1 MPLSALGGK
10 RWSGYLSWRRRRRF
24 AHRPEVL
31 DALTAAV
38 LAEDPVQILVTGDLV
53 HIGLPGEIEAAA
65 RWLEALGPAE
75 RVMLV
80 PGNHDAY
87 AGDSWPAVA
96 DAWGPYL
103 GGADGHEG
111 FPVVRRLARNGVE
124 VHLVGASSAQ
134 PTPLFMASGGLGRAQ
149 LEAVQGALEDVGG
162 LRCLL
167 IHHPPLP
174 GMTSRRKGLR
184 DAAALAKVLEDT
196 GAELVLHGHV
206 HRNVRRPAP
215 GGGRIFGTASASHV
229 EPGRSGDRGAS
240 YRVFELDTDGA
251 GDAIRVTMRLMGVS
265 AAGAVARLDEE
276 SWTVPVSRPARAAS
290 GAR

>member
-1 MPLSALGGK
+1 MPLSALAGK

-24 AHRPEVL
+24 AHRRDVL

-38 LAEDPVQILVTGDLV
+38 LAEDPVQLLVTGDLV

-65 RWLEALGPAE
+65 SWLEGLGPPE

-87 AGDSWPAVA
+87 ARDSWPAVA
-96 DAWGPYL
+96 AAWGPYL
-103 GGADGHEG
+103 GGAAGHEG
-111 FPVVRRLARNGVE
+111 FPVVRRLDLDGVD
-124 VHLVGASSAQ
+124 VHLVGASSAV

-149 LEAVQGALEDVGG
+149 LEAVADALDTADG

-167 IHHPPLP
+167 LHHPPLP

-184 DAAALAKVLEDT
+184 DAASLAAVLEQT

-206 HRNVRRPAP
+206 HRNVQRPGP
-215 GGGRIFGTASASHV
+215 GGSRVFGTASASHV
-229 EPGRSGDRGAS
+229 EGGRSGDRGAS
-240 YRVFELDTDGA
+240 YRVFELDAAGA
-251 GDAIRVTMRLMGVS
+251 ARGAVSVSMRLMRVS
-265 AAGAVARLDEE
+265 ATGAVTRLEE
-276 SWTVPVSRPARAAS
+276 ETWTVPVSRRARAAA
-290 GAR
+290 GA